1 MFNKGLLQEFTS
13 LMPKVRQMVLI
24 KWIEL
29 LANLVIIYGIS
40 NGLITLFEKGTNP
53 AWYIQLFIL
62 YLVAVVVRS
71 FAHHV
76 QGMISVHTSEQVKEH
91 LRIRIFDK
99 LSRLGK
105 HYQKEISTSEV
116 VQISTEG
123 TEQLEIYFGK
133 YMPQFF
139 YSLLAPLTLFVVVS
153 FFSIKIGFILFICVP
168 LIPISIVAVQKIA
181 KRILNKYWGA
191 YVGLGD
197 TFLESLQGL
206 TTLKIFDQDQAYEEK
221 MGTEAE
227 NFRKITMRVLIMQLN
242 SISIMD
248 LVAYGGAAL
257 GILFVI
263 LETNAQR
270 LDLFQAFFI
279 IAVSAEFFLPMR
291 LLGSFFHIA
300 MNGNAAAKKIFRFLD
315 LEEEFS
321 NNGVQKE
328 FDYID
333 FKQTSFTYDGEKE
346 VVSNF
351 SLKLSKGL
359 TAVVGESGCG
369 KSTLSSLLQGDLKPT
384 EGSIL
389 YGETHQQEINP
400 MFLKEKI
407 TKIKH
412 NSYLFSG
419 TVAENLR
426 FGKADASDA
435 ELMEV
440 LKRVHM
446 EEVVLEKGGLT
457 AIVAEN
463 ATNFSGGQSQRLA
476 IARALLHDSPVY
488 IFDEATSNVD
498 VESENEIMEI
508 IYQLGHEKIV
518 LLISHR
524 LANVIEANQIVV
536 MKNGELLA
544 LGTHKELLD
553 TCEYYRNLYET
564 QKKLEQYTK
573 EVAS

>member
-53 AWYIQLFIL
+53 AWYLQLLIL
-62 YLVAVVVRS
+62 FLLAVVVRS

-221 MGTEAE
+221 MVKEAE

-463 ATNFSGGQSQRLA
+463 AANFSGGQSQRLA

-498 VESENEIMEI
+498 VESENEIMNI
-508 IYQLGHEKIV
+508 IYQLGHEKMV

>member
-1 MFNKGLLQEFTS
+1 MFNKRLLQEFTS

-24 KWIEL
+24 KWFAL

-40 NGLITLFEKGTNP
+40 KGLITLFEKGTNP
-53 AWYIQLFIL
+53 AWYLQLLIL
-62 YLVAVVVRS
+62 FLLAVVVRS

-76 QGMISVHTSEQVKEH
+76 QGMVSVHTSEQVKEH

-191 YVGLGD
+191 YIGLGD

-206 TTLKIFDQDQAYEEK
+206 TTLKIFEQDQAYEEK
-221 MGTEAE
+221 MGKEAE

-257 GILFVI
+257 GILFVV

-315 LEEEFS
+315 LEEEFTS
-321 NNGVQKE
+321 NGVQKE

-333 FKQTSFTYDGEKE
+333 FKQTCFTYDGEKE

-351 SLKLSKGL
+351 TLKLSKGL

-384 EGSIL
+384 EGSIF
-389 YGETHQQEINP
+389 YGETPQQDINP

-426 FGKADASDA
+426 FGKADASDG

-498 VESENEIMEI
+498 VESENEIMNI
-508 IYQLGHEKIV
+508 IYQLGHEKMV

>member
-1 MFNKGLLQEFTS
+1 MFNKRLLQEFTS

-24 KWIEL
+24 KWIAL
-29 LANLVIIYGIS
+29 LANLMIIYGIS
-40 NGLITLFEKGTNP
+40 NGLFVLFEKGTNP
-53 AWYIQLFIL
+53 TWYYKILILF
-62 YLVAVVVRS
+62 LVAVVVRS

-76 QGMISVHTSEQVKEH
+76 QGMISIHTSEQVKEH

-221 MGTEAE
+221 MGKEAE

-257 GILFVI
+257 GILFVV

-315 LEEEFS
+315 LEEEFTS
-321 NNGVQKE
+321 NGVQKE

-351 SLKLSKGL
+351 TLKLSKGL

-384 EGSIL
+384 EGSIF
-389 YGETHQQEINP
+389 YGETPHQDMSPI
-400 MFLKEKI
+400 FLKEKI

-426 FGKADASDA
+426 FGNADANDA

-440 LKRVHM
+440 LKRVYM

-463 ATNFSGGQSQRLA
+463 AANFSGGQSQRLA

-498 VESENEIMEI
+498 VESENEIMDI
-508 IYQLGHEKIV
+508 IYQLGHEKMV

-524 LANVIEANQIVV
+524 LANVIEANQIIV

>member
-1 MFNKGLLQEFTS
+1 MFNKRLLQEFTS

-24 KWIEL
+24 KWIAL

-40 NGLITLFEKGTNP
+40 NGLFVLFEKGTNP
-53 AWYIQLFIL
+53 AWYLQLLIL
-62 YLVAVVVRS
+62 FLVAVVVRS

-221 MGTEAE
+221 MGKEAE

-257 GILFVI
+257 GILFVV

-315 LEEEFS
+315 LEEEFTS
-321 NNGVQKE
+321 NGVQKE

-351 SLKLSKGL
+351 TLKLSKGL

-384 EGSIL
+384 EGSIF
-389 YGETHQQEINP
+389 YGETPQQDISP

-426 FGKADASDA
+426 FGKADASDT
-435 ELMEV
+435 ELIEV

-446 EEVVLEKGGLT
+446 EEVVQEKGGLT
-457 AIVAEN
+457 AIVSEN
-463 ATNFSGGQSQRLA
+463 AANFSGGQSQRLA
-476 IARALLHDSPVY
+476 IARALLHNSPVY

-498 VESENEIMEI
+498 VESENEIMDI
-508 IYQLGHEKIV
+508 IYQLGHEKMV

>member
-1 MFNKGLLQEFTS
+1 
-13 LMPKVRQMVLI
+13 MPKVRQMVLI
-24 KWIEL
+24 KWIAL

-40 NGLITLFEKGTNP
+40 NGLFVLFEKGTNP
-53 AWYIQLFIL
+53 AWYLQLLIL
-62 YLVAVVVRS
+62 FLVAVVVRS

-221 MGTEAE
+221 MGKEAE

-257 GILFVI
+257 GILFVV
-263 LETNAQR
+263 LETKAQQ

-389 YGETHQQEINP
+389 YGETHQQDINP

-426 FGKADASDA
+426 FGKADASDV

-508 IYQLGHEKIV
+508 IYQLGHEKMV

>member
-1 MFNKGLLQEFTS
+1 MFNKRLLQEFTS

-24 KWIEL
+24 KWIAL

-40 NGLITLFEKGTNP
+40 NGLFVLFEKGTNP
-53 AWYIQLFIL
+53 AWYYKILILF
-62 YLVAVVVRS
+62 LVAVVVRS

-221 MGTEAE
+221 MGKEAE

-257 GILFVI
+257 GILFVV

-315 LEEEFS
+315 LEEEFTS
-321 NNGVQKE
+321 NGVQKE

-351 SLKLSKGL
+351 TLKLSKGL

-384 EGSIL
+384 EGSIF
-389 YGETHQQEINP
+389 YGETPQQDMSP

-419 TVAENLR
+419 TLAENLR

-435 ELMEV
+435 ELKEV

-446 EEVVLEKGGLT
+446 EEVVQEKGGLA

-463 ATNFSGGQSQRLA
+463 AANFSGGQSQRLA
-476 IARALLHDSPVY
+476 IARALLHNSPVY

-498 VESENEIMEI
+498 VESENEIMDI
-508 IYQLGHEKIV
+508 IYQLGHEKMV

-564 QKKLEQYTK
+564 QKKLEQYTR

>member
-1 MFNKGLLQEFTS
+1 MFNKRLLQEFTS

-24 KWIEL
+24 KWIAL

-53 AWYIQLFIL
+53 AWYLQLLIL
-62 YLVAVVVRS
+62 FLLAVVVRS

-206 TTLKIFDQDQAYEEK
+206 TTLKIFNQDQAYEEK
-221 MGTEAE
+221 MVKEAE

-257 GILFVI
+257 GILFVV
-263 LETNAQR
+263 LETNAQQ

-389 YGETHQQEINP
+389 YGETHQQDINP

-426 FGKADASDA
+426 FGKADASDG

-498 VESENEIMEI
+498 VESENEIMNI
-508 IYQLGHEKIV
+508 IYQLGHEKMV

>member
-1 MFNKGLLQEFTS
+1 MFNKRLLQEFTS

-24 KWIEL
+24 KWIAL

-40 NGLITLFEKGTNP
+40 NGLFVLFEKGTNP
-53 AWYIQLFIL
+53 AWYYKIFIL
-62 YLVAVVVRS
+62 FLVAVVVRS

-221 MGTEAE
+221 MGKEAE

-257 GILFVI
+257 GILFVV

-315 LEEEFS
+315 LEEEFTS
-321 NNGVQKE
+321 NGVQKE

-351 SLKLSKGL
+351 TLKLSKGL

-384 EGSIL
+384 EGSIF
-389 YGETHQQEINP
+389 YGETPHQDISP

-435 ELMEV
+435 ELKEV

-446 EEVVLEKGGLT
+446 EEVVQEKGGLA

-463 ATNFSGGQSQRLA
+463 AANFSGGQSQRLA
-476 IARALLHDSPVY
+476 IARALLHNSPVY

-498 VESENEIMEI
+498 VESENEIMDI
-508 IYQLGHEKIV
+508 IYQLGHEKMV

>member
-1 MFNKGLLQEFTS
+1 MFNKRLLQEFTS

-24 KWIEL
+24 KWIAL

-40 NGLITLFEKGTNP
+40 NGLIVLFEKGTNP
-53 AWYIQLFIL
+53 AWYLQLLLLFL
-62 YLVAVVVRS
+62 LAVVVRS

-384 EGSIL
+384 EGSIF
-389 YGETHQQEINP
+389 YGKTPQQDINP

-498 VESENEIMEI
+498 VESENEIMNI
-508 IYQLGHEKIV
+508 IYQLGHEKMV

-544 LGTHKELLD
+544 MGTHKELLD

>member
-1 MFNKGLLQEFTS
+1 MFNKRLLQEFTS

-24 KWIEL
+24 KWIAL

-40 NGLITLFEKGTNP
+40 NGLIVLFEKGTNP
-53 AWYIQLFIL
+53 AWYLQLLIL
-62 YLVAVVVRS
+62 FLVAVVVRS

-221 MGTEAE
+221 MGKEAE

-248 LVAYGGAAL
+248 L
-257 GILFVI
+257 
-263 LETNAQR
+263 
-270 LDLFQAFFI
+270 
-279 IAVSAEFFLPMR
+279 
-291 LLGSFFHIA
+291 
-300 MNGNAAAKKIFRFLD
+300 
-315 LEEEFS
+315 
-321 NNGVQKE
+321 
-328 FDYID
+328 
-333 FKQTSFTYDGEKE
+333 
-346 VVSNF
+346 
-351 SLKLSKGL
+351 
-359 TAVVGESGCG
+359 GC
-369 KSTLSSLLQGDLKPT
+369 LWRSS
-384 EGSIL
+384 S
-389 YGETHQQEINP
+389 
-400 MFLKEKI
+400 
-407 TKIKH
+407 
-412 NSYLFSG
+412 
-419 TVAENLR
+419 
-426 FGKADASDA
+426 
-435 ELMEV
+435 
-440 LKRVHM
+440 
-446 EEVVLEKGGLT
+446 
-457 AIVAEN
+457 
-463 ATNFSGGQSQRLA
+463 
-476 IARALLHDSPVY
+476 
-488 IFDEATSNVD
+488 
-498 VESENEIMEI
+498 
-508 IYQLGHEKIV
+508 
-518 LLISHR
+518 
-524 LANVIEANQIVV
+524 
-536 MKNGELLA
+536 
-544 LGTHKELLD
+544 
-553 TCEYYRNLYET
+553 
-564 QKKLEQYTK
+564 
-573 EVAS
+573 

>member
-1 MFNKGLLQEFTS
+1 MFNKRLLLEFTS

-24 KWIEL
+24 KWIAL

-40 NGLITLFEKGTNP
+40 NGLIVLFEKGTNT
-53 AWYIQLFIL
+53 AWYYKLLILFL
-62 YLVAVVVRS
+62 LAVVVRS

-76 QGMISVHTSEQVKEH
+76 QGMTSVHTSEQVKEH

-221 MGTEAE
+221 MGKEAE

-257 GILFVI
+257 GILFVV

-315 LEEEFS
+315 LEEEFTS
-321 NNGVQKE
+321 NGVQKE

-351 SLKLSKGL
+351 TLKLSKGL

-384 EGSIL
+384 EGSIF
-389 YGETHQQEINP
+389 YGETPHQDMSP

-435 ELMEV
+435 ELKEV

-446 EEVVLEKGGLT
+446 EEVVQEKGGLA

-463 ATNFSGGQSQRLA
+463 AANFSGGQSQRLA
-476 IARALLHDSPVY
+476 IARALLHNSPVY

-498 VESENEIMEI
+498 VESENEIMDI
-508 IYQLGHEKIV
+508 IYQLVHEKMV